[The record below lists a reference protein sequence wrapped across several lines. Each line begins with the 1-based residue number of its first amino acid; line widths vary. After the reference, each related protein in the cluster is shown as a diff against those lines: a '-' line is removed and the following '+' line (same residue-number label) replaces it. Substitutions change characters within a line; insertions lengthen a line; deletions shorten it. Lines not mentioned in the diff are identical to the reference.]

1 MSDIGGTPEPE
12 PRPQIRADDLAGP
25 IFEITSQ
32 DDLDLWGEAGPDAED
47 EGELVDED
55 TLLRMTYEL
64 RSQVDDQV
72 VGIIHDADWDAL
84 VEQALDQF
92 PWES

>member
-1 MSDIGGTPEPE
+1 MSDTGGTPEPE
-12 PRPQIRADDLAGP
+12 PQPHLHADDLDAP
-25 IFEITSQ
+25 IFEVTSQ
-32 DDLDLWGEAGPDAED
+32 DDLDLWGEAGPDDDA
-47 EGELVDED
+47 GELVDED

-72 VGIIHDADWDAL
+72 VGIIHDADWDAI